1 MAPKSI
7 FIVVPSGRGVAKT
20 RALAAPRPPAPVLRL
35 NNSFV
40 AVPFA
45 ADSGVLRMAIINQ
58 LSGLAD
64 VISRSAVSGY
74 RIRVTVPA
82 EHPDISREWNFF
94 EI

>member
-20 RALAAPRPPAPVLRL
+20 RVLAAPRPPAPVLRL

-58 LSGLAD
+58 LPDPAD
-64 VISRSAVSGY
+64 GISKFAMPGY
-74 RIRVTVPA
+74 RMRVTDPA
-82 EHPDISREWNFF
+82 RHPNISREWNFF